1 VLNPPAA
8 SIPQLQA
15 SIKRHDPPVSD
26 GCQVGVG
33 TAIALQVASP
43 AYIHDKNHPCGLG
56 AAWVSGG
63 TVLAN
68 ATASTNRST
77 SANTQ
82 NFERWTG
89 QPAR

>member
-1 VLNPPAA
+1 MLSPPAA

-15 SIKRHDPPVSD
+15 SIKRHDPLAG
-26 GCQVGVG
+26 GCQVSVG
-33 TAIALQVASP
+33 TAIALRVASP

-56 AAWVSGG
+56 TAWVSCG
-63 TVLAN
+63 TVPAN

-82 NFERWTG
+82 NFER
-89 QPAR
+89 